1 MLYLVAIGWLYVVLM
16 MALAEA
22 LAWNGSVLGAVITF
36 ALYGVMPLAVVLYI
50 GGAPARQR
58 ARRKAEGSATPP
70 DGSRHAAGDAVATK
84 REEA

>member
-22 LAWNGSVLGAVITF
+22 LAWNGTVLGAVITF
-36 ALYGVMPLAVVLYI
+36 TLYGVMPLAIVLYI

-58 ARRKAEGSATPP
+58 ARRAAEVSAAQP
-70 DGSRHAAGDAVATK
+70 DGSGHTPGDAVAAK